1 MFASN
6 ATKRPRDGHAVRATS
21 RVWLTVS
28 LVLLVY
34 PVLSAANDSRDDGAS
49 QTHDVVIELF
59 MRSDSKQS
67 ESAQAYLEEL
77 QQQRAGIVVKS
88 YDLLNDQAALRRL
101 YDLARRFG
109 RDKPSIPTIYLGDR
123 MIVGFPDRAT
133 SGKQIEEL
141 LKVRVFVRPGC
152 RHCHEAQQFFN
163 AYARH
168 WPAVRIE
175 YYDAFND
182 VAMRQEMQRVA
193 QKYNVQ
199 AASFPCI
206 EICGRFI
213 VGFQGEEITGRQIED
228 VFRDRSPRDTQ
239 STSVNPAVP
248 AVSLVSRLTWLIPS
262 PVFAVSTIEDDRH
275 GDDVL
280 DLPDEEGPIE
290 ADALAL
296 PEESSSDGELEE
308 PGADTSPLVS
318 VPLDEQVERGIDLPW
333 LGRVRAS
340 EMGMPLFTL
349 AIGLVDGFNPCAMW
363 VLVFLLSVLVNV
375 KDRRKII
382 VIAGTFVVIS
392 GLAYF
397 TFMAAWFNVFQLIGL
412 LRPVQI
418 GLGCLAV
425 IVGLVNVKDF
435 FAFHQGITF
444 SIPAAAKPGIYR
456 RVREIVT
463 ARNLTVALCGA
474 MTLAVAVNVVELL
487 CTAGLP
493 ALYTEVLSLQN
504 WPWWIDYSYLALYIA
519 AYMFDDTVLLTIV
532 VITLSHR
539 KLQEREGRWLKLV
552 SGTVI
557 LLLGC
562 VMLVRPGWLV

>member
-1 MFASN
+1 VCVPLAGAGDASE
-6 ATKRPRDGHAVRATS
+6 D
-21 RVWLTVS
+21 
-28 LVLLVY
+28 
-34 PVLSAANDSRDDGAS
+34 AAASTNDI
-49 QTHDVVIELF
+49 VIELF
-59 MRSDSKQS
+59 MRGDSQQS
-67 ESAQAYLEEL
+67 EAALAYLDDL
-77 QQQRAGIVVKS
+77 QQQREGIVVKS
-88 YDLLNDQAALRRL
+88 YDLLKDQAALRRL

-109 RDKPSIPTIYLGDR
+109 RDKPNVPTIYLGDR

-152 RHCHEAQQFFN
+152 RHCHEAQQFLN
-163 AYARH
+163 EYAQR

-182 VAMRQEMQRVA
+182 ATMRREMQRVA
-193 QKYNVQ
+193 QKYNTQ

-213 VGFQGEEITGRQIED
+213 VGFQGEEITGRQIEEI
-228 VFRDRSPRDTQ
+228 FKDRSPRDTQ
-239 STSVNPAVP
+239 STTQSQGTPASSIAAHLRWLLP
-248 AVSLVSRLTWLIPS
+248 MPLLAV
-262 PVFAVSTIEDDRH
+262 TIEEPM
-275 GDDVL
+275 V
-280 DLPDEEGPIE
+280 LPDEVPM
-290 ADALAL
+290 DTDSLAL
-296 PEESSSDGELEE
+296 PDELSSDAQSEE
-308 PGADTSPLVS
+308 PGDKVGTAVNAPI
-318 VPLDEQVERGIDLPW
+318 DEQEERGIDLPW
-333 LGRVRAS
+333 FGRVRVS

-349 AIGLVDGFNPCAMW
+349 VVGLVDGFNPCAMW

-375 KDRRKII
+375 KDRRRIV

-418 GLGCLAV
+418 ALGCLAV

-435 FAFHQGITF
+435 FAFHQGLTF
-444 SIPAAAKPGIYR
+444 SIPESAKPGIYR

-463 ARNLTVALCGA
+463 ARNLSVALFGA

-539 KLQEREGRWLKLV
+539 KLQEREGRYLKLV

-562 VMLVRPGWLV
+562 VMLVRPSWLV